1 MFGRCSLAGCTWKLK
16 ANVHFISSVRMESKL
31 VIKMCLDPWIL
42 LIFCS
47 LFSAW
52 ILGCRVQE
60 ELWTVQS
67 LAGMSCVHFHHGIA
81 SSSQLHKKADVSKTS
96 KELLYIWLC
105 MLYTYVYIQKNE
117 LKSDLEMLI
126 HLAKRSC
133 KGSFLS
139 EVPGPHSIL
148 LRFYY

>member
-1 MFGRCSLAGCTWKLK
+1 MMFGRCSLAGCTWKLK

-31 VIKMCLDPWIL
+31 VIKMCLDPRIL

-67 LAGMSCVHFHHGIA
+67 LAGMSCAHFHHGIA

-105 MLYTYVYIQKNE
+105 MLYTYVYIQKKWTKKWLRNAYSFGKE
-117 LKSDLEMLI
+117 KLQRFFSQW
-126 HLAKRSC
+126 
-133 KGSFLS
+133 GSWPS
-139 EVPGPHSIL
+139 
-148 LRFYY
+148 